1 MKSPGRIGPRRKDT
15 PLSDDNVFDLF
26 GDPNEDEDE
35 TTEGYSEDEAFDA
48 DPGTVAFMDQET
60 AAFNAAE
67 HEFADRYGFVHKCRC
82 DQDYTE
88 GNLVSVTECYANMT
102 TDALEACATLYA
114 ENKLLRVLITK
125 AMGDNGGMA
134 VPESEHDANVF
145 GDDGDDDGNDTDRA
159 DGFA

>member
-1 MKSPGRIGPRRKDT
+1 M
-15 PLSDDNVFDLF
+15 SDDNVFDLF

-35 TTEGYSEDEAFDA
+35 NTEDSEFEA

-67 HEFADRYGFVHKCRC
+67 HEFADRYGFVHKCKC

-88 GNLVSVTECYANMT
+88 GNMVTVTECYANMT

-125 AMGDNGGMA
+125 ALGEADGMD
-134 VPESEHDANVF
+134 VSESELDPNVF
-145 GDDGDDDGNDTDRA
+145 GDDDSEGDEGDPA